1 MAEQHPHI
9 DTLCLT
15 AGRNPKNGEA
25 RQLPI
30 VQSTTFKYESTEQM
44 ARLFDLAE
52 SGYFYSRLANPTCDA
67 VAAKITK
74 LEGGAAGLLTS
85 SGQAANFFAVFNI
98 CNAGDHFI
106 ATNGIYG
113 GTFNLF
119 AVTLKKMG
127 IDCTFVSL
135 DATDE
140 EIQAAF
146 RPNTKLVFSETV
158 TNPGCRVCDIER
170 WAGFA
175 HANGVPLVVDNT
187 FPTPV
192 NCRPIEWGADIVT
205 HSTTKYLDGQGRCV
219 GGCVIDSG
227 KFDWSAHADKFPGLT
242 QPDESYHGL
251 TYTET
256 FGEVAYLVKIIA
268 QLQRDFGCCQS
279 PQNAYLL
286 NNGIETLHLRI
297 ERHVENARR
306 VVDFL
311 KNNPQVAWVNYAGD
325 KDSQDYTLAQ
335 KYLPKGSCGVL
346 CFGLKDKSREA
357 AVRFLDAL
365 RLINIATHVADAKS
379 CVLHPASHTHRQ
391 LSDEQLE
398 AAGIPVD
405 LIRLSIGIENAD
417 DLVADLE
424 QALQQF

>member
-1 MAEQHPHI
+1 M
-9 DTLCLT
+9 
-15 AGRNPKNGEA
+15 
-25 RQLPI
+25 
-30 VQSTTFKYESTEQM
+30 
-44 ARLFDLAE
+44 
-52 SGYFYSRLANPTCDA
+52 
-67 VAAKITK
+67 
-74 LEGGAAGLLTS
+74 
-85 SGQAANFFAVFNI
+85 
-98 CNAGDHFI
+98 
-106 ATNGIYG
+106 
-113 GTFNLF
+113 
-119 AVTLKKMG
+119 
-127 IDCTFVSL
+127 
-135 DATDE
+135 
-140 EIQAAF
+140 
-146 RPNTKLVFSETV
+146 
-158 TNPGCRVCDIER
+158 
-170 WAGFA
+170 
-175 HANGVPLVVDNT
+175 
-187 FPTPV
+187 
-192 NCRPIEWGADIVT
+192 
-205 HSTTKYLDGQGRCV
+205 
-219 GGCVIDSG
+219 
-227 KFDWSAHADKFPGLT
+227 T

-268 QLQRDFGCCQS
+268 QLQRDLGCCQS

-335 KYLPKGSCGVL
+335 KYLPNGSCGVL